1 MPLLPAEV
9 ERIAELSRLELSD
22 DELDSFRVQ
31 LSSILDYVGQ
41 LSEVDISEVEPMSHS
56 VPLLNVLRDDVAVG
70 CPEGVRQAVID
81 AFPERDE
88 DLLKVK
94 AVFS

>member
-1 MPLLPAEV
+1 MSLTPDEV
-9 ERIAELSRLELSD
+9 RKIAELSRLKLSD
-22 DELDSFRVQ
+22 DEQDSFRVQ

-56 VPLLNVLRDDVAVG
+56 VPLTNVLRDDVAAS
-70 CPEGVRQAVID
+70 CSDEVRQAVID
-81 AFPERDE
+81 AFPERDG